1 MDNLK
6 AIIQDKL
13 REPRNLAIAAGILGL
28 LIGLFFA
35 YVLFPIKWTDASAEH
50 LRPDLRI
57 EYLRNAITTYTLTG
71 DRAKAQ
77 QAYAELG
84 SKGESTLNDLAANPG
99 FLNSE
104 QIQRFTTAINTAIPT
119 PSTGVA
125 NTPVV
130 TEGDGEVIV
139 SPEVPDK
146 EPNSLLWV
154 GIVLLLLLIGGA
166 FAAYWFYFRE
176 KGFDFGN
183 LPFLNRNQ
191 AQEITSETYVSPAPR
206 RQASPVAAPRPMA
219 ARVQQE
225 NKPQPEARPQAQR
238 TSIFT
243 DGNHNGESNVIRN
256 GPKPIAQFMTTYMF
270 GDDRYD
276 ESFTFDAPNGA
287 FLGECGVSI
296 SDVIGVGD
304 PKKISAF
311 DIWLFDKND
320 IQTVTKV
327 LMSKH
332 AYNTPDIYSRLEI
345 RGEPIL
351 AEPNIQFVLETAT
364 LRMVGRI
371 VDVSYGELPLPE
383 DSYFQR
389 NTIELAVYRK

>member
-1 MDNLK
+1 MDNFK
-6 AIIQDKL
+6 AILQDKL
-13 REPRNLAIAAGILGL
+13 REPRNLAIAAGIVGL
-28 LIGLFFA
+28 LIGFFFA

-77 QAYAELG
+77 MAFAELG

-104 QIQRFTTAINTAIPT
+104 QIQRFTTAINTTLPSHPTGEHNIPVD
-119 PSTGVA
+119 TGEDGQ
-125 NTPVV
+125 VV
-130 TEGDGEVIV
+130 VG
-139 SPEVPDK
+139 PEVPDEK
-146 EPNSLLWV
+146 PYSLLWL

-176 KGFDFGN
+176 RGFNFGN
-183 LPFLNRNQ
+183 LGLFNKKQ
-191 AQEITSETYVSPAPR
+191 AQEITSETYVAPAPR
-206 RQASPVAAPRPMA
+206 RQAAPVAAPRPMA
-219 ARVQQE
+219 ARA
-225 NKPQPEARPQAQR
+225 QPEARPVAQR
-238 TSIFT
+238 ASIFAN
-243 DGNHNGESNVIRN
+243 GNRNGESNVNRN
-256 GPKPIAQFMTTYMF
+256 GERPIAQFMTTYMF

-296 SDVIGVGD
+296 SDLIGVGE

-332 AYNTPDIYSRLEI
+332 AYYTPEIYSRLEI

-351 AEPNIQFVLETAT
+351 AEAGKLFLLETAT
-364 LRMVGRI
+364 LRMEGRI
-371 VDVSYGELPLPE
+371 VDVYYGDLPLPD

-389 NTIELAVYRK
+389 NTIELAIYRK

>member
-1 MDNLK
+1 MGNIK
-6 AIIQDKL
+6 AILQDRL
-13 REPRNLAIAAGILGL
+13 REPRNLAIAAGIVGL

-77 QAYAELG
+77 MAFAELG
-84 SKGESTLNDLAANPG
+84 NKGESTLKELVENPG
-99 FLNSE
+99 FLNTE
-104 QIQRFTTAINTAIPT
+104 QIQRFTTAINTALPS
-119 PSTGVA
+119 PSTGDLGV
-125 NTPVV
+125 PVD
-130 TEGDGEVIV
+130 TGGDGQVVV
-139 SPEVPDK
+139 SPVEPDK
-146 EPNSLLWV
+146 GPNSLLWLGV
-154 GIVLLLLLIGGA
+154 GLLVLLVAGA

-176 KGFDFGN
+176 RGFNFGN
-183 LPFLNRNQ
+183 LNFLNRRQ
-191 AQEITSETYVSPAPR
+191 ANETTSETYVAPAPR
-206 RQASPVAAPRPMA
+206 RQAAPVAAPRPMA
-219 ARVQQE
+219 ARSQ
-225 NKPQPEARPQAQR
+225 PQPQPRPAAPR
-238 TSIFT
+238 ASVFAN
-243 DGNHNGESNVIRN
+243 GNRNGESNGNRN
-256 GPKPIAQFMTTYMF
+256 GEKPIAQFMTTYMF

-296 SDVIGVGD
+296 SDLIGVGD

-332 AYNTPDIYSRLEI
+332 AYNTPEIYSRLEI

-351 AEPNIQFVLETAT
+351 AEAGKRFQLETAT
-364 LRMVGRI
+364 LRLEGRI
-371 VDVSYGELPLPE
+371 VDVSYGDLPLPD

-389 NTIELAVYRK
+389 NTIELAIYRK